1 MQNSSPD
8 NLPSLS
14 ATCPTTT
21 HSDSPEKG
29 SITLKGCHDATMS
42 VPSFFDTQTKP
53 AKKSATT
60 TKAQESALRATKKEI
75 SEKVREDWEWPPSP
89 SAYTSFVDADMEKTK
104 EWRERDSDSEYSPPS
119 PVSNS
124 DPYRFDSPESI
135 PQHTLSRK
143 RKRRKM
149 LQEEMTWNEGLRTF
163 MERRDAWSGARV
175 GPIST
180 ISDIPVH
187 DPPTSPIQHTTSYTT
202 HTKSYL
208 PSPPLPSPPIPHPS
222 PSPFS
227 PSNIPESSSS
237 YNICSAAAPLHPQP
251 STTLIPLPAPI
262 LPSTHPIRASIYD
275 KIILRGLSPTIPINL
290 KDVTLALVAGWK
302 KDGEWPPKG
311 DGGGTGDG
319 DGVGGEGRREGG
331 KRLARRGVG
340 RVKRV
345 LGLRR
350 GGAEEE
356 RECEVG

>member
-1 MQNSSPD
+1 
-8 NLPSLS
+8 
-14 ATCPTTT
+14 
-21 HSDSPEKG
+21 
-29 SITLKGCHDATMS
+29 MS
-42 VPSFFDTQTKP
+42 FPSFFDTQTKP

-75 SEKVREDWEWPPSP
+75 SEKFREDWEWPPSP
-89 SAYTSFVDADMEKTK
+89 SGYTSFVDADMENTR
-104 EWRERDSDSEYSPPS
+104 EWRERDSDSEYSPPR

-124 DPYRFDSPESI
+124 DPYRFDSPELI

-143 RKRRKM
+143 RTRKEL

-163 MERRDAWSGARV
+163 MERRDDWSGARIR
-175 GPIST
+175 PASPT
-180 ISDIPVH
+180 FDIPMH
-187 DPPTSPIQHTTSYTT
+187 DHPTTPMQQTTSYTS
-202 HTKSYL
+202 HIESYL

-222 PSPFS
+222 RSPFS
-227 PSNIPESSSS
+227 PSNIPASSSS
-237 YNICSAAAPLHPQP
+237 YNICSSASPPPLHPQS

-262 LPSTHPIRASIYD
+262 LPSTHPIRASITPSTYTSIYD
-275 KIILRGLSPTIPINL
+275 KIILRGLSPSIPINL

-311 DGGGTGDG
+311 DGAGKGDG
-319 DGVGGEGRREGG
+319 EGVGGEGRKEGG